1 MCYVLPD
8 AQKENFDITFSIND
22 QNGDAIRS
30 NVAINAVPLQANY
43 KTNVV
48 GGLLTGVVT
57 YNITLQTE
65 YDNTENKEIE

>member
-1 MCYVLPD
+1 MEVLPRWR
-8 AQKENFDITFSIND
+8 KWM
-22 QNGDAIRS
+22 
-30 NVAINAVPLQANY
+30 QANY